1 MTVSDMPCL
10 IEAHSRLKRSHDRG
24 DQHATSLVVVRRPR
38 FFAPSRTD
46 GEYGH
51 NGGFPGEAW
60 TGDADW
66 LLYPLLQYYQVTG
79 DADFFK
85 NKLGPALMELA
96 LFYEDFL
103 TQTDANGKGPLP
115 PLLLHGEQTDQH
127 WSALLHQRHR
137 RHHGRQAR
145 ATGRHRR
152 GPTKQGSGQGVQRW
166 SALFAKSSPDY
177 TINSDGALAEWS
189 WAGLTAATTTGTSS
203 TCTARGRCTR
213 STPRTSPTRSSTPA
227 RPWICAV
234 TRTTPP
240 TAACTGPR
248 PAPA

>member
-1 MTVSDMPCL
+1 MPCL

-38 FFAPSRTD
+38 LFAPSRTD

-51 NGGFPGEAW
+51 MLHFNNGGFPGKAW
-60 TGDADW
+60 TGGADW
-66 LLYPLLQYYQVTG
+66 LLYPLLEYYQVTG
-79 DADFFK
+79 DADFFN
-85 NKLGPALMELA
+85 NKLGPALIELG
-96 LFYEDFL
+96 LE
-103 TQTDANGKGPLP
+103 
-115 PLLLHGEQTDQH
+115 
-127 WSALLHQRHR
+127 
-137 RHHGRQAR
+137 
-145 ATGRHRR
+145 
-152 GPTKQGSGQGVQRW
+152 QGSGQGVQRW

-177 TINSDGALAEWS
+177 TINSDGALVEWS

-213 STPRTSPTRSSTPA
+213 STPKQA
-227 RPWICAV
+227 RPGQYARKPRICAV